1 MECIICYN
9 NTDLVKLFNCNHQFC
24 LSCLNKIIKKD
35 DNFKYIIC
43 PLCRNKTIRT
53 SNLKLNLKLMLIK
66 NESKY
71 KLYCTILYI
80 IFSYIFIFCIFFVN
94 LKLLL

>member
-53 SNLKLNLKLMLIK
+53 SNLKLILIQEK
-66 NESKY
+66 PINKPFLVHNISR
-71 KLYCTILYI
+71 ILDC
-80 IFSYIFIFCIFFVN
+80 FKVQ
-94 LKLLL
+94 KT